1 MDKTYLL
8 TLYEDTQKL
17 LSVSV
22 TLRLHMN
29 MLLSNTTEN
38 QIKIKTEQN
47 ISFMSEK
54 NKMIYSELLRISNG
68 RLTVWT
74 LRL

>member
-22 TLRLHMN
+22 TLRLRMN

-54 NKMIYSELLRISNG
+54 N
-68 RLTVWT
+68 
-74 LRL
+74 